1 MLAVHSI
8 CYFIFFSFVSNE
20 DAILDSLATHGPVA
34 VAVNAANWQFY
45 LGGVIQY
52 HCAGGPYDLNHAVQ
66 IVGYVNSG
74 DSPYYIAR
82 NSWGTSFGDKGYL
95 YLSIGNN
102 MCGVAREVCSL
113 DVV

>member
-1 MLAVHSI
+1 MLQ
-8 CYFIFFSFVSNE
+8 
-20 DAILDSLATHGPVA
+20 LLASHGPVA

-52 HCAGGPYDLNHAVQ
+52 HCAGGLADLNHAVQ

-74 DSPYYIAR
+74 IQPYYIIR
-82 NSWGTSFGDKGYL
+82 NSWGVEFGDKGYL
-95 YLSIGNN
+95 YLSIGSNI
-102 MCGVAREVCSL
+102 CGVANEVCSL